1 MKRFF
6 LSSPL
11 LICPLSWRN
20 DKNYSRK
27 VDTKKLRGMKHGAI
41 FSLWV
46 IFCGVSL
53 LQTPVVQA
61 AFVGYEALTV
71 ATYADLSGN
80 FKTIE
85 RCYTGLT
92 NPLCSGGT
100 SSSGVASASV
110 ISLAE
115 TNDKVFSSADLATGS
130 LKVWAA
136 DGGSGSAAWQDT
148 LEFDFDSFGA
158 SSDVFTLTLQMHVHG
173 TYAVPTGQSL
183 GQANFFFN
191 AISDV
196 NNSQDQLS
204 GTAIYRTNSGQ
215 SSTASPQEFTKT
227 GLNGNWTQFG
237 TDLFVGQIDIF
248 KSAPSLH
255 LNMGLFAAGPADFAN
270 TATFSM
276 LLPANATF
284 TSESGVFLSSSPSAV
299 PEPASIALLGLGL
312 AGLGFSR
319 RRRA

>member
-1 MKRFF
+1 MKHSLF
-6 LSSPL
+6 SSP
-11 LICPLSWRN
+11 
-20 DKNYSRK
+20 
-27 VDTKKLRGMKHGAI
+27 H

-46 IFCGVSL
+46 IFCGLFL
-53 LQTPVVQA
+53 LQMPVAKA

-71 ATYADLSGN
+71 ATYADSSGN

-92 NPLCSGGT
+92 NPLCGGGT

-115 TNDKVFSSADLATGS
+115 TNDKVFSSADLVTGS

-136 DGGSGSAAWQDT
+136 DSGSGSAAWQDT
-148 LEFDFDSFGA
+148 LEFDFDSLGA

-173 TYAVPTGQSL
+173 TYAVPAGQSL
-183 GQANFFFN
+183 GQANFFFS
-191 AISDV
+191 AFSVVDTP
-196 NNSQDQLS
+196 QDQLS
-204 GTAIYRTNSGQ
+204 GTAIYRTDSGS
-215 SSTASPQEFTKT
+215 SSTASPQEFLKANLV
-227 GLNGNWTQFG
+227 GDWTQFG

-276 LLPANATF
+276 LLPASATF
-284 TSESGVFLSSSPSAV
+284 TSESGVFLSSSQSV
-299 PEPASIALLGLGL
+299 IPEPASIALLGLGL
-312 AGLGFSR
+312 AGIGFSR